1 MIKRREFLLMFLPA
15 LVVIGIFF
23 LGPALWAVYI
33 SFTDYALLGPSA
45 RNPRFIGLGNYIRM
59 LGDPLF
65 LQALY
70 NSIVFVVGSAYLGQ
84 FLIGL
89 GIALLLHYSNKW
101 GVRGGTLVYSTVL
114 VGWIVPALLAG
125 FIWVAMYDYY
135 YGTLNTIL
143 RAVGLPPVSW
153 LSRDL
158 AMLSVI
164 VANIWRG
171 TAFTM
176 ILFLA
181 GLETVP
187 QEVYDAAR
195 IDGASGL
202 QTLRYITLPMLKEI
216 AVVDLLSITMST
228 FGVFIIILTLTNGG
242 PGFATEVLALYAYH
256 RAFQN
261 YEIGYGSAIS
271 VFLILLNVAI
281 GVVYIKLSRRGEE
294 VE

>member
-1 MIKRREFLLMFLPA
+1 MRRQLELVLALLPA
-15 LVVIGIFF
+15 LIVIGIFF

-45 RNPRFIGLGNYIRM
+45 RHPKFIGLENYARM
-59 LGDPLF
+59 LRDPLF
-65 LQALY
+65 LQSFY
-70 NSIVFVVGSAYLGQ
+70 NSAVFVVGSAYLGQ

-89 GIALLLHYSNKW
+89 GIALLLHYSERI
-101 GVRGGTLVYSTVL
+101 GLRGGTLVYSTVL
-114 VGWIVPALLAG
+114 VGWVVPALLAG

-135 YGTLNTIL
+135 YGTLNTLLKLAGL
-143 RAVGLPPVSW
+143 RPVSW
-153 LSRDL
+153 LSKEL
-158 AMLSVI
+158 AMPSVI
-164 VANIWRG
+164 IANIWRG

-176 ILFLA
+176 ILFLS

-187 QEVYDAAR
+187 PEIYDAAR

-202 QTLRYITLPMLKEI
+202 QTLRYVTLPLLKEI
-216 AVVDLLSITMST
+216 IVIDLLSITMST

-271 VFLILLNVAI
+271 VFLMLVNIALGVA
-281 GVVYIKLSRRGEE
+281 YIKFTKRGG
-294 VE
+294 

>member
-1 MIKRREFLLMFLPA
+1 MRRQLELVLALLPA
-15 LVVIGIFF
+15 LIVIGIFF

-45 RNPRFIGLGNYIRM
+45 RHPKFIGLENYARM
-59 LGDPLF
+59 LRDPLF
-65 LQALY
+65 LQSFY
-70 NSIVFVVGSAYLGQ
+70 NSVVFVVGSAYLGQ

-89 GIALLLHYSNKW
+89 GIALLLHYSERI
-101 GVRGGTLVYSTVL
+101 GLRGGTLVYSTVL
-114 VGWIVPALLAG
+114 VGWVVPALLAG

-135 YGTLNTIL
+135 YGTLNTLLKLAGL
-143 RAVGLPPVSW
+143 RPVSW
-153 LSRDL
+153 LSKEL
-158 AMLSVI
+158 AMPSVI
-164 VANIWRG
+164 IANIWRG

-176 ILFLA
+176 ILFLS

-187 QEVYDAAR
+187 PEIYDAAR

-202 QTLRYITLPMLKEI
+202 QTLRYVTLPLLKEI
-216 AVVDLLSITMST
+216 IVIDLLSITMST

-271 VFLILLNVAI
+271 VFLMLVNIALGVA
-281 GVVYIKLSRRGEE
+281 YIKFTKRGG
-294 VE
+294 

>member
-1 MIKRREFLLMFLPA
+1 MVRRKELLLAVLPA
-15 LVVIGIFF
+15 FIVIGIFF
-23 LGPALWAVYI
+23 LGPAVWAVYI

-45 RNPRFIGLGNYIRM
+45 KNPKFIGLDNYVRM
-59 LGDPLF
+59 IKDPLF
-65 LQALY
+65 TQALF
-70 NSIVFVVGSAYLGQ
+70 NSVVFVVGSAYLGQ

-89 GIALLLHYSNKW
+89 GLALLLHYSSKW
-101 GVRGGTLVYSTVL
+101 GIPGGTLVYSTVL
-114 VGWIVPALLAG
+114 IGWVVPALLAG

-135 YGTLNTIL
+135 YGTLNMIL
-143 RAVGLPPVSW
+143 KTLGMSPVSW
-153 LSRDL
+153 LSREL

-164 VANIWRG
+164 LANIWRG

-176 ILFLA
+176 ILFLS

-187 QEVYDAAR
+187 QEVYDAAK

-202 QTLRYITLPMLKEI
+202 QILRYITLPMLKEI
-216 AVVDLLSITMST
+216 AVIDLLSITMST

-256 RAFQN
+256 RAFQS

-271 VFLILLNVAI
+271 VFLILINVAL
-281 GVVYIKLSRRGEE
+281 GVIYIRFSRRGEE
-294 VE
+294 ID

>member
-1 MIKRREFLLMFLPA
+1 MRRQLELVLALLPA
-15 LVVIGIFF
+15 LIVIGVFF

-33 SFTDYALLGPSA
+33 SFTDYALLGPSV
-45 RNPRFIGLGNYIRM
+45 RHPKFIGLENYARM
-59 LGDPLF
+59 LRDPLF
-65 LQALY
+65 LQSFY
-70 NSIVFVVGSAYLGQ
+70 NSVVFVVGSAYLGQ

-89 GIALLLHYSNKW
+89 GIALLLHYSERI
-101 GVRGGTLVYSTVL
+101 GLRGGTLVYSTVL
-114 VGWIVPALLAG
+114 VGWVVPALLAG

-135 YGTLNTIL
+135 YGTLNTLLKLAGL
-143 RAVGLPPVSW
+143 RPVSW
-153 LSRDL
+153 LSKEL
-158 AMLSVI
+158 AMPSVI
-164 VANIWRG
+164 IANIWRG

-176 ILFLA
+176 ILFLS

-187 QEVYDAAR
+187 PEIYDAAR

-202 QTLRYITLPMLKEI
+202 QTLRYVTLPLLKEI
-216 AVVDLLSITMST
+216 IVIDLLSITMST

-271 VFLILLNVAI
+271 VFLMLVNIALGVA
-281 GVVYIKLSRRGEE
+281 YIKFTKRGG
-294 VE
+294 

>member
-1 MIKRREFLLMFLPA
+1 LIKRREFLLMFLPA

>member
-1 MIKRREFLLMFLPA
+1 MRRQRELVLALLPA
-15 LVVIGIFF
+15 LIIIGIFF

-45 RNPRFIGLGNYIRM
+45 QNPKFIGLENYLRM
-59 LGDPLF
+59 FKDPLF
-65 LQALY
+65 LQAFF

-89 GIALLLHYSNKW
+89 GLALLLNYSEKLKI
-101 GVRGGTLVYSTVL
+101 RGGTLVYSTVL
-114 VGWIVPALLAG
+114 VGWVVPALLAG

-135 YGTLNTIL
+135 YGTLNTLLKLI
-143 RAVGLPPVSW
+143 GLPPVSW
-153 LSRDL
+153 LSREL
-158 AMLSVI
+158 AMPSVI
-164 VANIWRG
+164 IANIWRG

-176 ILFLA
+176 ILFLS

-187 QEVYDAAR
+187 QEIYDAAK
-195 IDGASGL
+195 IDGATGF
-202 QTLRYITLPMLKEI
+202 QTLRYITLPLLKEI

-271 VFLILLNVAI
+271 VFLMLVNVAL
-281 GVVYIKLSRRGEE
+281 GVLYIRFTRRGA
-294 VE
+294 